1 MNKADDSKRFCEG
14 GMACFAM
21 SFLIL
26 GVATVTV
33 TVTGT
38 VTPETAL
45 VPCTH

>member
-1 MNKADDSKRFCEG
+1 MNKADDSKRFCESG
-14 GMACFAM
+14 IACFAM

-26 GVATVTV
+26 GVVTV